1 MKTLIV
7 CVLALFAVGCCSH
20 PVEVGALGRLET
32 EIDAMG
38 GKYLTYVDADP
49 TFGGA
54 ALTPEQRKK
63 ARENERAWVGT
74 VKGIATS
81 VKKSLED

>member
-7 CVLALFAVGCCSH
+7 CVLALCVVGCCSH
-20 PVEVGALGRLET
+20 PVEVKALERLES
-32 EIDAMG
+32 EVGVMSER
-38 GKYLTYVDADP
+38 YLKYVDADP
-49 TFGGA
+49 VYGGA

-63 ARENERAWVGT
+63 ARENERAWAGT